1 MQAYIKTILSAT
13 LFSVALASC
22 SKFLDREPLSQISPD
37 KAFNTENELDLYA
50 NSFYDG
56 IMPGSSGNDQT
67 STFPFY
73 GLTGENA
80 DNIVLNSLPSEL
92 TGNRIIPV
100 SGGGWSWEQL
110 RNVNYFINNC
120 RNGNVDA
127 AIVNK
132 YVGAAR
138 FFRAYFYFY
147 MVTRFGDVPWYADVI
162 APDDDKALTKPRDSR
177 VLIIDSVLNDINY
190 AISNLDASKS
200 SVNKVNKWTALALKS
215 RICLFEGTFR
225 KYHTELAL
233 PGSSELLTQAADA
246 ALQLINGAQYNLHAG
261 SSPQSAYQE
270 LFTTASANNSEYILA
285 RSFLSQANI
294 YYSVNY
300 YTISPSFGKPG
311 LEKGLVNSYL
321 MKDGSRFTEK
331 QGYDTL
337 AFYSETEN
345 RDPRLSQTIRTP
357 GYKRI
362 GSSAKLTPSFT
373 STCTGYQLTKFVTD
387 ESQDKL
393 NGNANPLPIFRLGE
407 VLLNYAEAKAE
418 LGTLTQADLDLSVN
432 RLRTRVSMPSLNL
445 ADANSHIDPVLAAQY
460 THVNNEN
467 KGVILEIRRE
477 RRIELVMEGF
487 RWNDLM
493 RWKEGHLLVNQF
505 KGMYFKGPG
514 VYDLDR
520 DGTAD
525 LVIYSGTRPPVNG
538 AQYLELGVD
547 VNLENGSTGGA
558 ITVLPSIK
566 KTFNEGR
573 DYLFPLPTQELLLN
587 KQLKQ
592 NPNW

>member
-1 MQAYIKTILSAT
+1 MQAYIKTILSAA
-13 LFSVALASC
+13 LFPVALASC
-22 SKFLDREPLSQISPD
+22 TKFLDREPLSQISPD
-37 KAFNTENELDLYA
+37 KAFNTENQLDLYT

-73 GLTGENA
+73 GLTGENS

-110 RNVNYFINNC
+110 RNINYFINNC
-120 RNGNVDA
+120 RNGSVDA

-132 YVGAAR
+132 YAGAAR

-147 MVTRFGDVPWYADVI
+147 MVTRFGDVPWYSDVI
-162 APDDDKALTKPRDSR
+162 ASDDNTALSKPRDSR
-177 VLIIDSVLNDINY
+177 VLIIDSVLNDIDY
-190 AISNLDASKS
+190 AINNLDASKS
-200 SVNKVNKWTALALKS
+200 SMNKVNKWTALALKS

-233 PGSSELLTQAADA
+233 PGSADLLDKAADA
-246 ALQLINGAQYNLHAG
+246 ALQLINGSEYNLYAG
-261 SSPQSAYQE
+261 SNPQSAYQE
-270 LFTTASANNSEYILA
+270 LFTTASTNNSEYILA
-285 RSFLSQANI
+285 RSFLLQANI
-294 YYSVNY
+294 YYSLNY

-311 LEKGLVNSYL
+311 LEKSLVNSYL
-321 MKDGSRFTEK
+321 MKDGSRFTDK
-331 QGYDTL
+331 QGYDTIS
-337 AFYSETEN
+337 FYGETQN

-362 GSSAKLTPSFT
+362 GGSATLTPSFS
-373 STCTGYQLTKFVTD
+373 STCTGYQLIKFVTD

-393 NGNANPLPIFRLGE
+393 NGNANPLPIFRFAE

-432 RLRTRVSMPSLNL
+432 RLRARVSMPPLSL
-445 ADANSHIDPVLAAQY
+445 ADANSHTDPFLAAAY
-460 THVNNEN
+460 THVNGEN
-467 KGVILEIRRE
+467 KGAILEIRRE

-493 RWKEGHLLVNQF
+493 RWKEGHLLINQF
-505 KGMYFKGPG
+505 KGMYFKGTG

-525 LVIYSGTRPPVNG
+525 LVIYTGTRPPVIA

-547 VNLENGSTGGA
+547 VNLEKGSSGGL

-566 KTFNEGR
+566 KTFNETR